1 VAGITK
7 SAALHAESRARKTR
21 VIILASVTLMTLG
34 TQVTAWMP
42 WGDSFE
48 SPGKEIR
55 GGTEPVNPSTSANTP
70 AVHTGLRR
78 YR

>member
-1 VAGITK
+1 
-7 SAALHAESRARKTR
+7 
-21 VIILASVTLMTLG
+21 MTLG

-78 YR
+78 YRWALSSSTTVSTYRPRSP